1 METYAIITL
10 MITSNIVH
18 RVFRIRYG
26 GSEATAFTI
35 DVDQRQYIVTA
46 KHAVT
51 GLTDGNDV
59 DFFAHGAWK
68 SEQVRLVGHALEDRD
83 VSVFAVNRILTP
95 DSLPM
100 PATSVG
106 VIYGQDVFFLGFP
119 YGYTGKYT
127 LTEDGYPLPF
137 VKKATV
143 SLLDEGTFLLDG
155 HNNPGFSGGPVVFTQ
170 PGKNDY
176 SVFAVISAY
185 KIVDEP
191 VYVGNVPAYAGPNK
205 PLVFRYNTGIIVTWA
220 VDYAVELARANPVGM
235 SLEGS
240 G

>member
-1 METYAIITL
+1 
-10 MITSNIVH
+10 MITSNVIH

-26 GSEATAFTI
+26 GTEATAFTV
-35 DVDQRQYIVTA
+35 DVDQRQYLVTA

-51 GLTDGNDV
+51 GLTDGSNV

-68 SEQVRLVGHALEDRD
+68 PQQVRLVGHAPADRD
-83 VSVFAVNRILTP
+83 ISVLAVNRILTP
-95 DSLPM
+95 ARLPM

-106 VIYGQDVFFLGFP
+106 VIYGQDAFFLGFP
-119 YGYTGKYT
+119 YGFTGKYV
-127 LTEDGYPLPF
+127 LTEDGHPLPF

-143 SLLDEGTFLLDG
+143 SLLDEGIFLLDG

-176 SVFAVISAY
+176 SVFAVISGYRAI
-185 KIVDEP
+185 KEP
-191 VYVGNVPAYAGPNK
+191 VYIGDAPAYAGPNQ
-205 PLVFRYNTGIIVTWA
+205 PLVFRCNTGIIVTWA
-220 VDYAVELARANPVGM
+220 VDYAVELVRANPVGI
-235 SLEGS
+235 SLEGA